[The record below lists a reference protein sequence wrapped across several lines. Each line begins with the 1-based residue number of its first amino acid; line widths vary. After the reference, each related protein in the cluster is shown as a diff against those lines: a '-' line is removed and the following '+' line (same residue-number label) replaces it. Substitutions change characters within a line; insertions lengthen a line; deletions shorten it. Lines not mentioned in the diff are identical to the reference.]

1 MAKLAGKVAVV
12 VGGGSGI
19 GKGIARAFVQEGCS
33 VVLASRNASRLQAA
47 AEELQA
53 EAIEGGK
60 VLAVP
65 TDAAV
70 EEQVSALFKQ
80 TMDCF
85 GKLDILVN
93 SSGAFDG
100 GPVDELSYE
109 TWLKVVDANLNGPF
123 LCLREAFGIMKK
135 AGGGRIINIGSISA
149 QMPRE
154 YSAPY
159 STTKF
164 AIQGLTHTAALEGRQ
179 YGIAVSALHPG
190 NVAVERRVGTGN
202 TAGWDE
208 SGEPMMATES
218 IAEAALVMATLPPKV
233 NMFEAIVLPLDQV
246 YLGRG

>member
-1 MAKLAGKVAVV
+1 MAKLTGKVAVV

-19 GKGIARAFVQEGCS
+19 GKGIARAFVHEGCS
-33 VVLASRNASRLQAA
+33 VVIASRNAPRLKAA
-47 AEELQA
+47 AKELQA
-53 EAIEGGK
+53 EAIDDA
-60 VLAVP
+60 VVMDVP

-70 EEQVSALFKQ
+70 EEQVVDLFKK
-80 TMDCF
+80 TMDRF
-85 GKLDILVN
+85 GQLDLLVN

-100 GPVDELSYE
+100 GPVNELSYE

-154 YSAPY
+154 GSAPY
-159 STTKF
+159 TTTKF
-164 AIQGLTHTAALEGRQ
+164 AIQGLTHTAALEGRE
-179 YGIAVSALHPG
+179 YGIAVCALHPG
-190 NVAVERRVGTGN
+190 NVAVERRVGTDN

-208 SGEPMMATES
+208 SDEPMMATET
-218 IAEAALVMATLPPKV
+218 IAEAALAMAVMPPKV
-233 NMFEAIVLPLDQV
+233 NFYQAIVLPLDQV